1 MIVKNM
7 TARQIIEASK
17 HVSIGSFTQAEEIA
31 MTFQDEKMVYVP
43 QGEQFLGFWK
53 MIAAI
58 WYGGYIAG
66 VQSERD
72 HRKSAKSAARAG

>member
-1 MIVKNM
+1 MTVKKM

-17 HVSIGSFTQAEEIA
+17 HVSSGSFRQAEEIA
-31 MTFQDEKMVYVP
+31 MVFRDDKLVYVP
-43 QGEQFLGFWK
+43 QGEFFLGFWK

-66 VQSERD
+66 KQAERD
-72 HRKSAKSAARAG
+72 RIKSTKPDLSAN